1 MSSSSCKASLV
12 LPKTH
17 RPSTNILLPR
27 KSRPFSKQYHASKV
41 GRKAGVRKRN
51 AQVRDA
57 LSNDEKLMNT
67 LANYAHAS
75 RVALAAAKPA
85 SGPFLVWH
93 KTGHSYSNDHNGTKL
108 GKWRNQTEYL
118 KYLLSSQVVLEFSGY
133 AFTFKIN
140 SFLEAQW
147 QADDADIYTCVRK
160 RVRKS
165 LVSVGLGDV
174 GLAFVIEGKTKK
186 GGTTWLHLHGLV
198 CGINHLQVTKFKLAM
213 EKALEA
219 GISRGGK
226 GSGRDGKIELYYDGL
241 LMGYPG
247 GAATWSSYCAKSIMV
262 KDERL
267 PDQRLY
273 MSHKMCEMTRR
284 LWGVIT
290 DRPPGK
296 E

>member
-1 MSSSSCKASLV
+1 MSSSSRKASLA
-12 LPKTH
+12 LSKSR
-17 RPSTNILLPR
+17 RPSTNILFPR

-41 GRKAGVRKRN
+41 GRNAGVRKRN
-51 AQVRDA
+51 GQVRDA
-57 LSNDEKLMNT
+57 LSNDEKLTNT
-67 LANYAHAS
+67 LANYAHAN
-75 RVALAAAKPA
+75 RAALAAAKPA

-93 KTGHSYSNDHNGTKL
+93 KTGHSYSKDHNGTKL

-118 KYLLSSQVVLEFSGY
+118 KYLLSSQVVLEYSGY

-140 SFLEAQW
+140 PLLEEKW
-147 QADDADIYTCVRK
+147 RADDADIYTCVRK
-160 RVRKS
+160 RVRKA
-165 LVSVGLGDV
+165 LVSAGLGDV

-198 CGINHLQVTKFKLAM
+198 CGIDHRHVTKFKLAM

-219 GISRGGK
+219 GINRGGK
-226 GSGRDGKIELYYDGL
+226 GSGRDGKIELYYDGM

-247 GAATWSSYCAKSIMV
+247 GAATWSSYCAKSLMV

-273 MSHKMCEMTRR
+273 MSRKICEMTKR

-290 DRPPGK
+290 DMPLGK